1 MLQRAEVDAEEMEL
15 ADLRA
20 AGTARAVG
28 VGQDEALEREGHAE
42 GDDREVDP
50 ACAQRGKADDE
61 AERDGAEDADEDG
74 ELVADAGR
82 RDEAARDVGA
92 HAGHRVLREGQ
103 LAGEAGEHDE
113 REEHDRVGERGGER
127 FDPAH

>member
-1 MLQRAEVDAEEMEL
+1 MLQRAEVDAEQMEL

-20 AGTARAVG
+20 ASTARAVG

-92 HAGHRVLREGQ
+92 HAGHRVLRERQ

-113 REEHDRVGERGGER
+113 REEHDRVRERGGER